1 MAVRAING
9 LANLCGPTV
18 EEAVNAQAREVGHAT
33 NFHLFGL
40 HVLHPTLRLATTFT
54 LPKRNTEACS
64 TCTRESRSARAN
76 STRARTPYVE
86 VDPPFRRES

>member
-40 HVLHPTLRLATTFT
+40 HVLHPTLRLRRPSHCRNVT
-54 LPKRNTEACS
+54 PKRAVHV
-64 TCTRESRSARAN
+64 RVRAGQH
-76 STRARTPYVE
+76 AQI
-86 VDPPFRRES
+86 PPEHAHLM